1 MSIVPILKSREL
13 IAVLT
18 KAGFRITRQTG
29 SHVRL
34 EHITDST
41 RQTSVPQ
48 HSGFLPRWLL
58 GAILKQAKIS
68 VMELRRLLGKK

>member
-13 IAVLT
+13 IKVLL
-18 KAGFRITRQTG
+18 KAGFQIIRQTG

-34 EHITDST
+34 EHSTDPQ

-48 HSGFLPRWLL
+48 HGGFLPRWLL
-58 GAILKQAKIS
+58 SAILKQAGIS
-68 VMELRRLLGKK
+68 VSESRRLLGKK